1 MRWHA
6 TTEKLRDPVVW
17 SRVTQAIKIVVA
29 AVVAW
34 VVVADVLGLSQSF
47 LAPWAAILVVQATVY
62 RTFSTG
68 VRQVVGAVAGVLIA
82 WAVGTTLGLGP
93 VPVAVAVGAGLLV
106 GALPWIGSDL
116 TSAAAT
122 ALIVLT
128 TGSSTQHVL
137 LVDRL
142 IDTGIGVGVGLL
154 VNLLVWP
161 PLLRRS
167 TVAAIDAIDDK
178 VGDLLVDM
186 ADGLERD
193 EVAAQVHAWID
204 RTRELDD
211 ELDEAW
217 AMVRQA
223 RESARMNPRR
233 SARGLRD
240 PREWHRLLVRLEQGV
255 AESRSLART
264 IALAEDDVDPTFRRQ
279 WTAALRDAGEA
290 IQDADAERLATVR
303 ETVRGLAAAG
313 PSDKADHWPVQGA
326 ALINLRNIAE
336 SFALVTEA
344 NPLGRPPL
352 PHEAL
357 RNLAVRRRRRALRPG
372 LPDSS

>member
-1 MRWHA
+1 MRSPDVI
-6 TTEKLRDPVVW
+6 EKLRDPVAW
-17 SRVTQAIKIVVA
+17 SRVTQAVKIVVA

-34 VVVADVLGLSQSF
+34 VLVADVLGLSQSF
-47 LAPWAAILVVQATVY
+47 LAPWSAILVVQATVY

-82 WAVGTTLGLGP
+82 WAVGTTLGLGAL
-93 VPVAVAVGAGLLV
+93 PVAVAVGAGLLV

-142 IDTGIGVGVGLL
+142 VDTGIGVGVGLL

-167 TVAAIDAIDDK
+167 TVAAIDAIDDQ

-186 ADGLERD
+186 AAGLERD
-193 EVAAQVHAWID
+193 EVAAEVHGWID

-264 IALAEDDVDPTFRRQ
+264 IALGEDGVGPTFRRQ
-279 WTAALRDAGEA
+279 WTAALREAGEA
-290 IQDADAERLATVR
+290 IQAADAERLAAVR

-313 PSDKADHWPVQGA
+313 ASESADHWPVEGA
-326 ALINLRNIAE
+326 ALINLRNITE

-357 RNLAVRRRRRALRPG
+357 RHLGARPRRRLSA
-372 LPDSS
+372 